1 MAQALAEYF
10 GNLLRVSRPETG
22 ETVAIED
29 LAGSAVYFWLTLLA
43 REAPH
48 PIFFVTENNEQA
60 EASLVYFQ
68 TAARTLRRE
77 LPEGGYLFYPDFE
90 PSNLFGYEPLSP
102 EVKEQMSRT
111 QQALL
116 ADAVRVVFLPYKALF
131 RRTLGQELV
140 QGSRIHLASSQA
152 SSDKHA
158 PDTATTEID
167 LDELCARLFDF
178 GYEPREIVTA
188 KGQFARR
195 GGIVDV
201 FPFGS
206 YFPVRLDFFGDEI
219 EEIRSVDPLTQRSIQ
234 PIEDITILPAS
245 TAHRVLTQPWAVSS
259 LQGQVAA
266 YRREMQ
272 GQVSD
277 SALATLLRTVEADLG
292 TIAEGELSR
301 RAGFYA
307 EAAGMHNE
315 TIVSFARRAPVFIF
329 LEPALIENEARSYRR
344 FWEARMDDWRTSGLT
359 FTAFTD
365 YYRFPAGQL
374 PVWLGVVSEVSSE
387 LHWPGEECTALLA
400 YSFMAGESA
409 PASRVVSAGLEN
421 LQLSPYSTRQIANTI
436 RGSKARH
443 FIVSQFSQRI
453 AEILKE
459 GDAQAVV
466 HHGNLPRGFALPRA
480 AEPLVLVTDLEIFG
494 ELGEVARKPVRHYR
508 AGSLQTTA
516 ELKPGD
522 SVVHID
528 YGIGRF
534 VALKQM
540 EAKGAPRTYLELH
553 YAGGDRLFVPV
564 DQLDRLKPYRAAG
577 EPRLSSLSRSSWQ
590 RVKEKVRRD
599 VLKYALR
606 LLKLYRQRKVAHG
619 YRFEAASRWMDE
631 FIQGFPYELTP
642 DQVEAWQAVE
652 RDMESPRV
660 MDRLVCGEVGFGKTE
675 IAMRAAF
682 KAATSGKQV
691 LMLCPTTI
699 LADQHY
705 HTFLRR
711 FRPFPFRVEL
721 LSRFQEPT
729 DQRKIVEATAT
740 GRVDVVIATHRALS
754 EDVQFKNLGLLVVD
768 EEQRFGVR
776 QKEELK
782 LRYPEIDVLTLTATP
797 IPRTLRLS
805 LLGLMDISLLETP
818 PPERKAVKTYV
829 GEWNEYLVKDAVLK
843 ELSRGGQ
850 VYFLHNRVR
859 DIQRVCRHLEELL
872 PEVKVGVA
880 HGQLPER
887 RLEEM
892 MDAFNIGAFNLLL
905 ATTIIENGL
914 DIPQVNTLIVD
925 HAEILGLAQMHQLRG
940 RVGRSRL
947 KAYAYFFHSPH
958 SLLSDEAKERLR
970 AIYNYAH
977 LGAGYEIAQQDLM
990 IRGAGTILGTDQ
1002 SGTIE
1007 LVGMDYYL
1015 DLLTEAVDKIRELP
1029 EEFIDRGEIPWRGEE
1044 AAVQVDLPLAC
1055 FIPESY
1061 VADTP
1066 LRMQLYQR
1074 IAAAEDEDAL
1084 QVLRE
1089 EFEDRFG
1096 ALPQEAENLF
1106 YIIQVKHAARS
1117 AGVSQV
1123 SYIPAQRRLAL
1134 NFAGARPAAGEAGE
1148 PRLPENAHSRA
1159 LSLRGSRSGNEPV
1172 LREKLWL
1179 RKLPLLD
1186 SRVSELSDEMVVA
1199 EVERGPYFQDD
1210 VLALLERV
1218 GRVRPKEPSPARR
1231 DDPAQ

>member
-1 MAQALAEYF
+1 MSQPLAEYF
-10 GNLLRVSRPETG
+10 GNLMGISRPEPG
-22 ETVAIED
+22 EIMAVED
-29 LAGSAVYFWLTLLA
+29 LAGSAVYFWLAMLA
-43 REAPH
+43 QEEVR
-48 PIFFVTENNEQA
+48 PIFVVTENNEQA
-60 EASLVYFQ
+60 EASQVYFQ
-68 TAARTLRRE
+68 TALQTLSGKV
-77 LPEGGYLFYPDFE
+77 PVGAFLFYPDFE
-90 PSNLFGYEPLSP
+90 PSNLFGYEALSA
-102 EVKEQMSRT
+102 ELKEQMSRT

-116 ADAVRVVFLPYKALF
+116 ADTARVVFLPCKALF
-131 RRTLGQELV
+131 RRTLGKELV
-140 QGSRIHLASSQA
+140 RGSRLDLAA
-152 SSDKHA
+152 TRTAEAGHA
-158 PDTATTEID
+158 NGATTEID
-167 LDELCARLFDF
+167 LDDLCERLVEFA
-178 GYEPREIVTA
+178 YEPREIVTA

-206 YFPVRLDFFGDEI
+206 DHPVRLDFFGNEI
-219 EEIRSVDPLTQRSIQ
+219 EEIRSIDPMTQRGMR
-234 PIEDITILPAS
+234 PVDDVVILPAS
-245 TAHRVLTQPWAVSS
+245 TARRLLRQPWVLSS
-259 LQGQVAA
+259 LQGQLAA
-266 YRREMQ
+266 YEREVK
-272 GQVSD
+272 GVIAET
-277 SALATLLRTVEADLG
+277 ALATLMRTAQADLRV
-292 TIAEGELSR
+292 IAEGGLPL

-307 EAAGMHNE
+307 EAAGMRND
-315 TIVSFARRAPVFIF
+315 TVVSFASRPPTVVF

-344 FWEARMDDWRTSGLT
+344 FWEARVAEWRASGLT
-359 FTAFTD
+359 FTNFSD
-365 YYRFPAGQL
+365 YYRFPEKPL
-374 PVWLGVVSEVSSE
+374 PLWLDAISEVASQ
-387 LHWPGEECTALLA
+387 LNWPEGEYAFMLA
-400 YSFMAGESA
+400 HSFKAGDA
-409 PASRVVSAGLEN
+409 GLASRMVSAGLEN
-421 LQLSPYSTRQIANTI
+421 LQLSPYSTRQITDTI
-436 RGSKARH
+436 KHSAARY

-453 AEILKE
+453 AEILDE
-459 GDAQAVV
+459 GGAEAEV
-466 HHGNLPRGFALPRA
+466 HQGNLPRGFALPR
-480 AEPLVLVTDLEIFG
+480 ENSELVLVTDLEIFG

-508 AGSLQTTA
+508 SDALSSTT

-540 EAKGAPRTYLELH
+540 EAKGALRTYLELN
-553 YAGGDRLFVPV
+553 YAGGDKLFVPV

-577 EPRLSSLSRSSWQ
+577 KPRLSSLTRESWQ
-590 RVKEKVRRD
+590 RVKDKVRHD
-599 VLKYALR
+599 VLQYALR
-606 LLKLYRQRKVAHG
+606 LLKLYRQRKVTAG
-619 YRFEAASRWMDE
+619 YRFEVGSRWLEE

-642 DQVEAWQAVE
+642 DQAEAWKTVE

-660 MDRLVCGEVGFGKTE
+660 MDRLICGEVGFGKTE

-682 KAATSGKQV
+682 KACTSGKQV

-711 FRPFPFRVEL
+711 FRPFPFRVEI
-721 LSRFQEPT
+721 LSRFQEPVK
-729 DQRKIVEATAT
+729 QHKIVEAVAA
-740 GRVDVVIATHRALS
+740 GLVDVVIATHRALS
-754 EDVQFKNLGLLVVD
+754 RDVQFKNLGLLIID

-776 QKEELK
+776 QKEKLK
-782 LRYPEIDVLTLTATP
+782 LRYPQIDVITLTATP

-829 GEWNEYLVKDAVLK
+829 GEWNEYLVKDAILK

-859 DIQRVCRHLEELL
+859 DIQRVARHLQELM
-872 PEVKVGVA
+872 PELKVGVA

-914 DIPQVNTLIVD
+914 DIPRVNTLIVD
-925 HAEILGLAQMHQLRG
+925 CAEILGLAQMHQLRG
-940 RVGRSRL
+940 RVGRSQL

-958 SLLSDEAKERLR
+958 SALTDEAKERLR
-970 AIYNYAH
+970 AIYNYAY

-1015 DLLTEAVDKIRELP
+1015 DLLTEAVEKLKELP
-1029 EEFIDRGEIPWRGEE
+1029 EEFIDRGEISWRKEE

-1055 FIPESY
+1055 YIPEGY

-1074 IAAAEDEDAL
+1074 IAAAEDEDSL
-1084 QVLRE
+1084 QAMRE
-1089 EFEDRFG
+1089 EFTDRFG
-1096 ALPQEAENLF
+1096 APPLEVENLF
-1106 YIIQVKHAARS
+1106 YVIRVKHAARS
-1117 AGVSQV
+1117 VGISRV
-1123 SYIPAQRRLAL
+1123 SYIPAQHRLTL
-1134 NFAGARPAAGEAGE
+1134 HFAGLSATQGQQRDAGVSAR
-1148 PRLPENAHSRA
+1148 AHGPS
-1159 LSLRGSRSGNEPV
+1159 LSLRGSRSKSNLV
-1172 LREKLWL
+1172 LREKRWL

-1186 SRVSELSDEMVVA
+1186 SRVSEVSDQAVA
-1199 EVERGPYFQDD
+1199 VEIEQGSDFKEE
-1210 VLALLERV
+1210 VLALLERIT
-1218 GRVRPKEPSPARR
+1218 RLMPRKSPAADQ
-1231 DDPAQ
+1231 DDAPQ